1 MCAEEMSFKD
11 RISLLLDDYPD
22 LLARKDLD
30 RIGRETNIPVSRSL
44 LYSPPKG
51 LEITTIGSRKLLW
64 KDALVRY
71 LVQQTQKPL

>member
-1 MCAEEMSFKD
+1 MSSVDDNLEE
-11 RISLLLDDYPD
+11 RVHALLERFPD

-30 RIGRETNIPVSRSL
+30 RIGRETNIPVSRSV

-64 KDALVRY
+64 KDDLVRY